1 MSALVKVVIQPAP
14 VYWLPWSVFI
24 ISGLPYR
31 AIASSSA
38 STIADRRLQSNL
50 PRGQKLAS
58 NVLESRQVKTLRVAQ
73 SIIATKYKKPFLT
86 GM

>member
-1 MSALVKVVIQPAP
+1 MQTLGGIDILMSALVKVVIQPAP

-31 AIASSSA
+31 AIASSNA
-38 STIADRRLQSNL
+38 ST
-50 PRGQKLAS
+50 QKLAS